1 MTQGYGEIRCKFCR
15 RWQRADFPAVDE
27 ESFLATA
34 PRNAEQECSN
44 PQCLQWIEAH
54 EDNVRWHSTE
64 GADKSKPQG

>member
-54 EDNVRWHSTE
+54 EDNVRWHAVE
-64 GADKSKPQG
+64 GQSKPDAS